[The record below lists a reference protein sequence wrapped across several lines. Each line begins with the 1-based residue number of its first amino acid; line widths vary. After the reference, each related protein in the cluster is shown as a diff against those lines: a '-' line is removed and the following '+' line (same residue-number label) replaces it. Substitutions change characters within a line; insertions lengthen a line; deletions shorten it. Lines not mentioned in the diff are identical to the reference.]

1 MLRKNLNAGCVSL
14 LVIMCMTGASH
25 AQIRASAPATS
36 YEMFSWKLKGHW
48 YYSLSP
54 IGVAR
59 TYSDITTNAT
69 ICRDSSG
76 LKARLSKLPG
86 TKEIVWMSDAPTGAL
101 KPATSSAPSIKHPS
115 RKRIKQIKA
124 ICAKLG
130 IRLKLA

>member
-1 MLRKNLNAGCVSL
+1 MLRKSLIAGWVTL
-14 LVIMCMTGASH
+14 LMIGFMIGAAH
-25 AQIRASAPATS
+25 AQIKASVPATS

-54 IGVAR
+54 LGVAR
-59 TYSDITTNAT
+59 TYSDITTNST

-76 LKARLSKLPG
+76 LKAQLSKLPG

-101 KPATSSAPSIKHPS
+101 KPATSSTPSIKHPS
-115 RKRIKQIKA
+115 RKRIKQIRA
-124 ICAKLG
+124 ICSRLG